1 MGINNAYQ
9 LLRLI
14 LSDRLLCFFINKN
27 AIIKN
32 LLISLIIST
41 GICISIFISP
51 ATYSAQIIAN
61 ANVTVLT
68 QSQLRRIFSMR
79 QRYWS
84 DKQKIVVFVLPS
96 AHPLHQRFSK
106 KDLGI
111 FPYKLDRIWAKLT
124 YSGLGTAP
132 IVVQSRQALI
142 NAVMSTAGAIGY
154 AEDITEMKEIYV
166 ITIKD

>member
-32 LLISLIIST
+32 LLISLILST

-96 AHPLHQRFSK
+96 AQPSINVLVKRTWGYF
-106 KDLGI
+106 
-111 FPYKLDRIWAKLT
+111 
-124 YSGLGTAP
+124 
-132 IVVQSRQALI
+132 LI
-142 NAVMSTAGAIGY
+142 NWIEFGLS
-154 AEDITEMKEIYV
+154 
-166 ITIKD
+166 